1 MKKRML
7 RIAALVMA
15 ATMSISL
22 AACGSKPEQ
31 KSSNENAS
39 EG

>member
-22 AACGSKPEQ
+22 AACARKVP
-31 KSSNENAS
+31 NAR
-39 EG
+39 